1 MRRVTI
7 KLIVAVCI
15 CIVIAIAAGT
25 GIYYTMGSNNPS
37 SSTLTMRTIDG
48 IQCNTMEQAAFHI
61 HAHLDIF
68 INGAHLTVPPQIG
81 INPDERCLYWL
92 HTHDD
97 SGVIHIESPVTRD
110 FTLGSF
116 FDIWGKTFNNSQLFY
131 KKVDN
136 SNSLS
141 VYANGVKVPTDADY
155 RNVKL
160 NAHDEIAVVYG
171 PLPAS
176 EIPLRYEFQQGL

>member
-1 MRRVTI
+1 MKRITI
-7 KLIVAVCI
+7 RLIVVVCI
-15 CIVIAIAAGT
+15 SIVIAIAAGT
-25 GIYYTMGSNNPS
+25 AIYYTMGSNNSS

-68 INGAHLTVPPQIG
+68 LNGAHLTVPPQVG
-81 INPDERCLYWL
+81 IKPDERCLYWL

-97 SGVIHIESPVTRD
+97 SGVVHIESSVTRD
-110 FTLGSF
+110 FTLGNF

-131 KKVDN
+131 RKADN
-136 SNSLS
+136 LNSLS
-141 VYANGVKVPTDADY
+141 VYVNGVKVPSEAD
-155 RNVKL
+155 RDVKL

-176 EIPLRYEFQQGL
+176 KIPLRYEFQQGL